1 MVDWLHH
8 FWAVVK
14 QTSWWG
20 TWGNVHA
27 MVTREHRE
35 SGKKEPETV
44 LPFKGSPHD
53 PLPPKPSHFLIQ
65 PSIGLSSKR
74 SRIIMI
80 FLNTDIRSCLQH
92 ISPCAF
98 LIQSIIVISYHIGN
112 KRRIQK

>member
-80 FLNTDIRSCLQH
+80 DQ
-92 ISPCAF
+92 
-98 LIQSIIVISYHIGN
+98 G
-112 KRRIQK
+112 QKPMWVQQVYQANSGYIFYF